1 MLIRVVD
8 FESTGLP
15 DDPGGASICE
25 AGWCDVNVHDA
36 GAVEVGAPQALFVAP
51 RHPIRP
57 EIRAVHHIKDV
68 ELIGAP
74 SSEVALTRL
83 IGDGPDFLCAHNS
96 KFEQAF
102 FSSAPVKMPAS
113 LQWICSYKVALRLWP
128 DAPSHS
134 NQVLRYWL
142 NLNLPDE
149 AAAMPPHRAGPDAY
163 VTAHLLARII
173 EHGGASI
180 EDMVR
185 WSGGPPLLHRLTF
198 GKYKGELWKDL
209 PSDYLNWILTKS
221 DMDGDTKANAKFRL
235 RERGEL

>member
-25 AGWCDVNVHDA
+25 AGWCDVRVLD
-36 GAVEVGAPQALFVAP
+36 GGGVEVGKPQALFVAP
-51 RHPIRP
+51 AHPIRP

-68 ELIGAP
+68 ELIGAA
-74 SSEVALTRL
+74 SSEVVLRRL
-83 IGDGPDFLCAHNS
+83 CDIPDFLCAHNA

-102 FSSAPVKMPAS
+102 FKDHQTSIP
-113 LQWICSYKVALRLWP
+113 WICSYKVALRLWP

-185 WSGGPPLLHRLTF
+185 WSSGPPLLTKVTF
-198 GKYKGELWKDL
+198 GKHKGSLWKDL
-209 PSDYLNWILTKS
+209 PRDYLEWIFFKS
-221 DMDGDTKANAKFRL
+221 DMDADTKANARFRMKEKGWL
-235 RERGEL
+235 